1 MWYIWDLSIL
11 LSALSL
17 VIMLFLI
24 ARRVLQER
32 RGRAQADERRQLLTA
47 LIAFTENRDREAL
60 KMVVLAV
67 PSGVAIN
74 AGFEFISLLRGEEY
88 DDVLAAFNECGLPA
102 RVGKQLEK
110 GNSAER
116 IHAAEMLAALRSE
129 NAVAS
134 LLSAL
139 DRDRSREVRI
149 AAAIALCDLGSLP
162 PLGIALDK
170 IGVAGQRS
178 RRLIELFRRFPPA
191 RFEELRD
198 HAARTE
204 AVPFIRAAAID
215 ALARAAGFHF
225 ADFFA
230 RTAGDQ
236 SPEVAAAALRAL
248 GLTGHA
254 EAPFIL
260 ASAMANGDWDVRA
273 AAADAA
279 GRLGLAGL
287 AAPLSVLMDD
297 EAWTVRYA
305 AANALRSFGQ
315 PGERLLRDIAA
326 SEVSRSQR
334 TASLILA
341 EGPAA

>member
-1 MWYIWDLSIL
+1 MWLVWDMSIL

-17 VIMLFLI
+17 VIMLLLI

-32 RGRAQADERRQLLTA
+32 RGSAAADQRRSLLTA

-60 KMVVLAV
+60 KAVLLSV
-67 PSGVAIN
+67 PASVAID
-74 AGFEFISLLRGEEY
+74 AGFEFISLLRGEEH
-88 DDVLAAFNECGLPA
+88 DELVSAFNECGLPA
-102 RVGKQLEK
+102 LVGKQLER
-110 GNSAER
+110 GNGAER

-149 AAAIALCDLGSLP
+149 AAAIALCDVGALP
-162 PLGIALDK
+162 PLVITLRK
-170 IGVAGQRS
+170 IGIAGQRS
-178 RRLIELFRRFPPA
+178 RRLIELFRRFPPR
-191 RFEELRD
+191 RFDELED
-198 HAARTE
+198 HAGRQD
-204 AVPFIRAAAID
+204 AVPFTRAAAID
-215 ALARAAGFHF
+215 ALARSGGFRF

-230 RTAGDQ
+230 RAVGDP
-236 SPEVAAAALRAL
+236 SAEVAAAALRAL

-254 EAPFIL
+254 DAPAIL
-260 ASAMANGDWDVRA
+260 VKAMANDDWDVRA
-273 AAADAA
+273 EAANAA
-279 GRLGLAGL
+279 GRLGLSEL
-287 AAPLSVLMDD
+287 AAPLAQLMDD

-305 AANALRSFGQ
+305 AANALRSFGRA
-315 PGERLLRDIAA
+315 GERVLQEIAA

-341 EGPAA
+341 EGPAI

>member
-32 RGRAQADERRQLLTA
+32 RGRAQIDQRRQLHTA

-60 KMVVLAV
+60 KVVLLAV
-67 PSGVAIN
+67 PAGVAIN

-88 DDVLAAFNECGLPA
+88 DDVLAAFDECGLPA
-102 RVGKQLEK
+102 LVGKQLEN

-116 IHAAEMLAALRSE
+116 MHAAEMLAALRSE

-162 PLGIALDK
+162 PLDIALGK
-170 IGVAGQRS
+170 VGVAGQRS
-178 RRLIELFRRFPPA
+178 RRLIELFRRFPRS
-191 RFEELRD
+191 RFNELAV
-198 HAARTE
+198 HASRVD

-215 ALARAAGFHF
+215 ALALAGGFGF

-230 RTAGDQ
+230 GLAGDA

-254 EAPFIL
+254 KAPVIL
-260 ASAMANGDWDVRA
+260 ARGMENEDWDVRA
-273 AAADAA
+273 AAAESA
-279 GRLGLAGL
+279 GRLGLPEL
-287 AAPLSVLMDD
+287 AMPLSRLMDD
-297 EAWTVRYA
+297 EMWTVRYA

-315 PGERLLRDIAA
+315 SGDRLLREIAA

-341 EGPAA
+341 EGPAL